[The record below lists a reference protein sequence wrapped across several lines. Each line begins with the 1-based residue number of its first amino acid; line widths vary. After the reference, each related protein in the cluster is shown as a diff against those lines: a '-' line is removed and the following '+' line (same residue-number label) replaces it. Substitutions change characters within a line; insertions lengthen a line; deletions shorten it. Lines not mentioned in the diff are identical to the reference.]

1 MGLMSKQ
8 TSTRLIITAALSI
21 GLSGCMGK
29 GPILPPCFLCD
40 GGVSKNFV
48 YTANAAG
55 SPSTVSA
62 LASDAATGALTAVA
76 GSPYGTGSGSLAI
89 AADPTRRFLYVA
101 NAQSSDIT
109 AFNINF
115 TSGALSPVAGS
126 PFRAE
131 SGMDSIAIDTSGQ
144 FLYAVSGNSENLWA
158 YSINSSTGALTP
170 LGAMPMAIAP
180 SGMTSS
186 SVVVD
191 PSGKYLYVTSGNS
204 FSWSIY
210 GFGRDTTTGALT
222 GLAGFPATLDGFANK
237 STFDRT
243 GKFLLVTGTN
253 VFGTQGGID
262 IFTLNSTTGALTLAG
277 SPVQVGDGPSGIV
290 VDATGTHV
298 YVPNTADATISAF
311 TLDNISGSLVAIAGS
326 PFLSGGKGSVNGP
339 LGIANDDSGHFIYV
353 CNASNDVSV
362 FSVSAV
368 NGALT
373 PIAGSPFHDG
383 GNGPNAIIFVP

>member
-1 MGLMSKQ
+1 
-8 TSTRLIITAALSI
+8 
-21 GLSGCMGK
+21 
-29 GPILPPCFLCD
+29 
-40 GGVSKNFV
+40 
-48 YTANAAG
+48 
-55 SPSTVSA
+55 
-62 LASDAATGALTAVA
+62 
-76 GSPYGTGSGSLAI
+76 
-89 AADPTRRFLYVA
+89 
-101 NAQSSDIT
+101 
-109 AFNINF
+109 
-115 TSGALSPVAGS
+115 
-126 PFRAE
+126 
-131 SGMDSIAIDTSGQ
+131 
-144 FLYAVSGNSENLWA
+144 
-158 YSINSSTGALTP
+158 
-170 LGAMPMAIAP
+170 MAIAP

-210 GFGRDTTTGALT
+210 GFGRDTTTGSLT
-222 GLAGFPATLDGFANK
+222 ALAGFPATLDGFANK

-253 VFGTQGGID
+253 VFGTEGGID

-277 SPVQVGDGPSGIV
+277 SPVHVGDGPSGIV
-290 VDATGTHV
+290 VDSSGTHV
-298 YVPNTADATISAF
+298 YVPNTTDATISAF

-326 PFLSGGKGSVNGP
+326 PFPSGGKGSVNGP